1 MKLRATATMIL
12 CAVLSTGLRA
22 QLTPPTPAQMAQRE
36 VQQYSSLLTLTS
48 EQQEQALTIFTAAA
62 TTTEPLQTSERTL
75 HQTLEAAIAADN
87 ASVISQT
94 AASLGQISGEITAA
108 RALADAKFY
117 QLLTAEQQTRF
128 TALKN
133 TPVHGGPGGGGPG
146 GGGPGGPS
154 L

>member
-12 CAVLSTGLRA
+12 WAALSTGLRA
-22 QLTPPTPAQMAQRE
+22 QPTPPTPAQMAQRE
-36 VQQYSSLLTLTS
+36 VQQYSSLLTLNS

-75 HQTLEAAIAADN
+75 HQTLETAIAADN

-94 AASLGQISGEITAA
+94 AASLGQINGEITAA

-133 TPVHGGPGGGGPG
+133 TPMHGGPGGGGPG
-146 GGGPGGPS
+146 GGDPGGPS

>member
-1 MKLRATATMIL
+1 MKLRATAAIIVW
-12 CAVLSTGLRA
+12 AALSTCLRA
-22 QLTPPTPAQMAQRE
+22 QSTPPTPAQMAQRE

-48 EQQEQALTIFTAAA
+48 EQQEQALTIYTAAA

-75 HQTLEAAIAADN
+75 HQTLETAITTGE

-94 AASLGQISGEITAA
+94 AASLGQINGEITAA

-117 QLLTAEQQTRF
+117 QLLTADQQTRF

-133 TPVHGGPGGGGPG
+133 THMHGGPGGGGPG